1 MYATVELES
10 GAMYRYQ
17 LAVPYAHGVG
27 TGKPPFL
34 SSSPVRPRVV
44 GRTTFAQ
51 GQFRLG
57 VVYKPVQAFHP
68 RVFSRIKS
76 LLRTSK
82 QVWTLCHVRTLPPHA
97 CSQRPSNDIGASVAS
112 APSVYDE

>member
-10 GAMYRYQ
+10 GAMYRYERAGHRHMCRHWQ
-17 LAVPYAHGVG
+17 TLP
-27 TGKPPFL
+27 PPFCPFDL
-34 SSSPVRPRVV
+34 VPM

-57 VVYKPVQAFHP
+57 VVYKPVEAFHP

-76 LLRTSK
+76 LLRTPK
-82 QVWTLCHVRTLPPHA
+82 QV
-97 CSQRPSNDIGASVAS
+97 
-112 APSVYDE
+112 